1 MTMFADDDAW
11 FKFDAKQERF
21 EKFTAKWQQEHRGK
35 YPSAL
40 EYFNAIW
47 ELSEL
52 ETSEFWIDAMKELV
66 TGDTLG
72 RLAERV
78 EAKIEDKEP

>member
-66 TGDTLG
+66 TDDTLG